1 MDDRHFGSNRKFVQK
16 KGWWPGMDRSWVTG
30 SQFTKTVVSAT
41 HGRLHAI
48 WTYLKWDQQLNYSRN
63 LHTIISYRFV
73 CRICT
78 WESSSMCYIIS
89 CKNRYTSEAV
99 TLDVPT
105 AHGCNCSQ
113 YKRTVVMFFSPVCPL
128 PQCSLPCHCLFG
140 TWSGGRLLSQKKKT
154 QFPPTH

>member
-1 MDDRHFGSNRKFVQK
+1 MDDRHFGSNRKFLERRAGDQVWIGP
-16 KGWWPGMDRSWVTG
+16 GWQAHNLRRRSSVLHMVDFTPGELIWSGTSNWTN
-30 SQFTKTVVSAT
+30 T
-41 HGRLHAI
+41 H
-48 WTYLKWDQQLNYSRN
+48 N

-105 AHGCNCSQ
+105 AHGCKCSQ
-113 YKRTVVMFFSPVCPL
+113 YKRTVVVFFLLFALCPNVPYLVIAFWGPGVKVCF
-128 PQCSLPCHCLFG
+128 C
-140 TWSGGRLLSQKKKT
+140 QKKK
-154 QFPPTH
+154 QFPPTD